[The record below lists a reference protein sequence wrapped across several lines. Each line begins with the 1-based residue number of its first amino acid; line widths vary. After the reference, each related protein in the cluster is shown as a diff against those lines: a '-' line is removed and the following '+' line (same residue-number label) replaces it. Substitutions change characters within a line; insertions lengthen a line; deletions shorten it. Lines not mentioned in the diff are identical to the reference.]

1 VPIPTALEYARI
13 LVAGAGLANLAGT
26 SASAQS
32 MSPMRG
38 EVASFTNA
46 FAVRVFPANP
56 YGHRI
61 KISVRVYD
69 QDFNPVDARVTPA
82 DFMLG
87 SEASRPVLV
96 VVPFGGAATRKVR
109 ICTESVPFP
118 GEQTQIKAQICGR
131 FLGQRRF

>member
-1 VPIPTALEYARI
+1 MRSRFAAALA
-13 LVAGAGLANLAGT
+13 LAAAL
-26 SASAQS
+26 SAPASGQS

-38 EVASFTNA
+38 QVSSFDDA

-61 KISVRVYD
+61 RIAVRVYD
-69 QDFNPVDARVTPA
+69 QEFRPVAARIAPN

-87 SEASRPVLV
+87 AEASRPVLV
-96 VVPFGGAATRKVR
+96 VIPFDGVSERKVR

-118 GEQTQIKAQICGR
+118 GEQTQIKAQICGK